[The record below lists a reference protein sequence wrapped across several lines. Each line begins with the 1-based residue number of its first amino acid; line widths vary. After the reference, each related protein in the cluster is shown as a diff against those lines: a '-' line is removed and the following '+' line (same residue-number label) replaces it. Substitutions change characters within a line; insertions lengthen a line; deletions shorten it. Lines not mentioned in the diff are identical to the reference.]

1 MSTDNVQV
9 SANHD
14 DWVSSVAVRGD
25 LVVTGCYDNTVNI
38 WRVGGGKVLVIP
50 GHTQA
55 VKAVAWLGA
64 DRLVS
69 CGQDQVVSM
78 MRWEEESN
86 SVITVNTC
94 RGHERS
100 VESVAV
106 SPGGETFATGSWD
119 TTVKVWSSRLVEE
132 GEEEAGEGGSQA
144 KRSKGVGVTRTPLQ
158 TLAGHKEAVAGL
170 AWLDSNDLASVSWD
184 HTIKIWDMEL
194 GGLKSELVGS
204 KAFFSCSYNPGQGS
218 LLATS
223 ADRSVRLYDP
233 RSGEASAQIVKA
245 VYSSHQGWVSSVCW
259 CRGQENYFVS
269 GSHDNQVKFW
279 DSRSFKTPLFDLT
292 GHTDKVLS
300 CDWSNPDFIASG
312 GADNSLK
319 IFKSKIS

>member
-119 TTVKVWSSRLVEE
+119 TTVKVWSSRLVVE

-144 KRSKGVGVTRTPLQ
+144 KRSKGMGVTRTPLQ